1 MSKGP
6 NLKPC
11 EIREAMFSK
20 IAATLAVAGSA
31 AAASVSCPADL
42 PYSCANTTVVED
54 LCCFESP
61 GGAVLLTQFW
71 DTAPSTG
78 PSDSW
83 TLHGLWPDNC
93 DGSYEQNCDP
103 NRAYTNITAILQ
115 EKAPCTLKAM
125 HVYWKDYKGNDESF
139 WEHEF
144 GKHGTC
150 MSTLEPQCYSNYQPT
165 EEVADYFTRAVDL
178 FKSLPTYDW
187 LAAAGIVPS
196 STATYTL
203 AAIQAALTA
212 HHGHEVVIRCSGSSL
227 NELWYHYRVRGSI
240 QSGEFAAVEPVGS
253 GSTCPKTGIKY
264 LPKYATSTPTT
275 TTTTTTTTTKGST
288 PTPTATSV
296 PTGVPGVLAGKG
308 YIKVLPDGFM
318 ISTGNWYR
326 ASGTPATFTATPN
339 DDGTAFTLE
348 TSKGPCQILADA
360 SLSCAPANIQT
371 KFHVNGK
378 SSYYRTPRASTLPL
392 CPAARTRG
400 SFTSRQRLC
409 RCSCTGNRCRQ

>member
-1 MSKGP
+1 
-6 NLKPC
+6 
-11 EIREAMFSK
+11 MFSK
-20 IAATLAVAGSA
+20 IAVTGLAVVGSA

-42 PYSCANTTVVED
+42 PYSCSNTTVVED
-54 LCCFESP
+54 LCCFEAP

-93 DGSYEQNCDP
+93 DGTYEQNCDP
-103 NRAYTNITAILQ
+103 NRAYTNITDILK

-125 HVYWKDYKGNDESF
+125 QVYWKDYKGNDESF
-139 WEHEF
+139 WQHEF

-165 EEVADYFTRAVDL
+165 DEVADYFTRAVDL

-212 HHGHEVVIRCSGSSL
+212 HHGQEVVIRCSGSSL

-240 QSGEFAAVEPVGS
+240 QSGDFAPVVPVGS

-264 LPKYATSTPTT
+264 LPKYAGSTP
-275 TTTTTTTTTKGST
+275 TTTTTTKGST

-296 PTGVPGVLAGKG
+296 PTGVPGALAGKG
-308 YIKVLPDGFM
+308 YVKVLPDGFM
-318 ISTGNWYR
+318 ISAGNWYR
-326 ASGTPATFTATPN
+326 ASGTPATYTATPSG
-339 DDGTAFTLE
+339 DGKTFALK

-360 SLSCAPANIQT
+360 SLSCAAGNAESS
-371 KFHVNGK
+371 FGYDGK
-378 SSYYRTPRASTLPL
+378 YLTYDGASTFYVASAPGGQDKGVVFTTQKAVSLQMYWQPL
-392 CPAARTRG
+392 
-400 SFTSRQRLC
+400 
-409 RCSCTGNRCRQ
+409 